1 VTTPRDDYYD
11 LIGVD
16 PSAPTDEIR
25 ERYRERRSELDAQ
38 GTDDARNEAAR
49 LNRAWN
55 VLSDPYQRGRYD
67 ASREQQVDAVGADEV
82 EVVDEAPPRRRRLF
96 EPPPRAQRGDNRGD
110 NANRSGGSAGTDRRQ
125 RAPLPAPEYPNG
137 MRAPEN
143 RRRIVAMVIDLLVLL
158 VLFVVAQF
166 VLQAVI
172 KERFPTQVDRVN
184 ALNDCI
190 NVLDKDKPVRADV
203 TRECTGLGV
212 SNNLLTDKTERDK
225 KVKALKDDVIDI
237 QKDFT
242 STYYLVVGGFVL
254 IALLYLVVP
263 SALNGQTL
271 GKRLQHVRAM
281 RADGTPLGWFGA
293 LARYGPVTIL
303 TGIFLPTPLGQIVFV
318 IALVVILGWMRNANR
333 QGWHDRL
340 AKTIV
345 VDAA

>member
-1 VTTPRDDYYD
+1 MTTPRDDYYG

-16 PSAPTDEIR
+16 PPAPPDEIR
-25 ERYRERRSELDAQ
+25 ERYRARRSELDAK
-38 GTDDARNEAAR
+38 GTDEARAEAAR

-67 ASREQQVDAVGADEV
+67 ASRERDVETVDADDV

-96 EPPPRAQRGDNRGD
+96 EPPPRAQRGDNRG
-110 NANRSGGSAGTDRRQ
+110 GGSAGTDRRQ
-125 RAPLPAPEYPNG
+125 RAPLPPPEYPNG
-137 MRAPEN
+137 LKAPEN

-172 KERFPTQVDRVN
+172 KERFPTQVDQVN
-184 ALNDCI
+184 ARSDCVD
-190 NVLDKDKPVRADV
+190 VLDDDRPVRADV
-203 TRECTGLGV
+203 DRECQDLGV
-212 SNNLLTDKTERDK
+212 TQNMITDEDARDR
-225 KVKALKDDVIDI
+225 KVDDLKDEIVEI

-242 STYYLVVGGFVL
+242 GTYYVVIGAFVL
-254 IALLYLVVP
+254 LALAYLVVP
-263 SALNGQTL
+263 SALTGQTL
-271 GKRLQHVRAM
+271 GKRFQRIRAM

-293 LARYGPVTIL
+293 LARYGPVVIL

-318 IALVVILGWMRNANR
+318 VALVVILGWVRNANR

>member
-38 GTDDARNEAAR
+38 ATDASRDEAAR

-67 ASREQQVDAVGADEV
+67 ASREQGVETVDADDV
-82 EVVDEAPPRRRRLF
+82 EVVDAAPPRRRRLF
-96 EPPPRAQRGDNRGD
+96 EPPASRPARDRAG
-110 NANRSGGSAGTDRRQ
+110 A
-125 RAPLPAPEYPNG
+125 RAPQPPVEYPNG
-137 MRAPEN
+137 LRAPEN

-184 ALNDCI
+184 ARSDCV
-190 NVLDKDKPVRADV
+190 NVLDEDKPVRADV
-203 TRECTGLGV
+203 VRECEGLGV
-212 SNNLLTDKTERDK
+212 STSLLTDKTARDK
-225 KVKALKDDVIDI
+225 KVDDLKDEIVEI

-242 STYYLVVGGFVL
+242 GTYYFVVGGFVL
-254 IALLYLVVP
+254 VALAYLVVP
-263 SALNGQTL
+263 SALTGQTL

-293 LARYGPVTIL
+293 LARYGPVVIL

>member
-11 LIGVD
+11 VIGVD
-16 PSAPTDEIR
+16 PAAPTDEIR
-25 ERYRERRSELDAQ
+25 ERYRERRSALDAQ
-38 GTDDARNEAAR
+38 GTDDAREEAAR

-67 ASREQQVDAVGADEV
+67 ASREQAIEPVDADDV
-82 EVVDEAPPRRRRLF
+82 EVVDDAPPRRRRLF
-96 EPPPRAQRGDNRGD
+96 EPPPARSDRGRDRGQPRERAAR
-110 NANRSGGSAGTDRRQ
+110 T
-125 RAPLPAPEYPNG
+125 PAPPVEYPNG
-137 MRAPEN
+137 LHSPEN
-143 RRRIVAMVIDLLVLL
+143 RRRIVAMVTDLLVLL

-172 KERFPTQVDRVN
+172 KDRFPAEVDRVN
-184 ALNDCI
+184 ARSDCV
-190 NVLDKDKPVRADV
+190 NVLDKDKPVAADV
-203 TRECTGLGV
+203 ARECKGLGV
-212 SNNLLTDKTERDK
+212 GTNLLRDQTARDK
-225 KVKALKDDVIDI
+225 KVKALKDEVVEI
-237 QKDFT
+237 QKKFT

-254 IALLYLVVP
+254 VALLYLVVP
-263 SALNGQTL
+263 SALTGQTL
-271 GKRLQHVRAM
+271 GKRFQHVRAM
-281 RADGTPLGWFGA
+281 RADGTPLGWYGA

-318 IALVVILGWMRNANR
+318 IALVVIIGWMRNANR

>member
-1 VTTPRDDYYD
+1 MTTPRDDYYG

-25 ERYRERRSELDAQ
+25 ERYRARRSELDAK
-38 GTDDARNEAAR
+38 GTDEARAEAAR

-67 ASREQQVDAVGADEV
+67 ASRERDVETVDADDV

-96 EPPPRAQRGDNRGD
+96 EPPPRAQRGDNRG
-110 NANRSGGSAGTDRRQ
+110 GGSAGTDRRQ
-125 RAPLPAPEYPNG
+125 RAPLPPPEYPNG
-137 MRAPEN
+137 LKAPEN

-172 KERFPTQVDRVN
+172 KERFPTQVDQVN
-184 ALNDCI
+184 ARSDCVD
-190 NVLDKDKPVRADV
+190 VLDDDRPVRADV
-203 TRECTGLGV
+203 DRECQDLGV
-212 SNNLLTDKTERDK
+212 TQNMITDEDARDR
-225 KVKALKDDVIDI
+225 KVDDLKDEIVEI

-242 STYYLVVGGFVL
+242 GTYYVVIGAFVL
-254 IALLYLVVP
+254 LALAYLVVP
-263 SALNGQTL
+263 SALTGQTL
-271 GKRLQHVRAM
+271 GKRFQRIRAM

-293 LARYGPVTIL
+293 LARYGPVVIL

-318 IALVVILGWMRNANR
+318 VALVVILGWVRNANR

>member
-25 ERYRERRSELDAQ
+25 ERYRARRSELDAQ
-38 GTDDARNEAAR
+38 GTDEARSEAAR

-67 ASREQQVDAVGADEV
+67 ANREQQVETVGADEV

-96 EPPPRAQRGDNRGD
+96 EPPPRAQRDDSRG
-110 NANRSGGSAGTDRRQ
+110 GGSAGTDRRRQ

-137 MRAPEN
+137 LRAPEN

-172 KERFPTQVDRVN
+172 KERFPTQVDQVN
-184 ALNDCI
+184 AHNDCI

-203 TRECTGLGV
+203 VRECRDFRV
-212 SNNLLTDKTERDK
+212 SPSQITDKDARDN
-225 KVKALKDDVIDI
+225 KVKALKDEVVEI

-242 STYYLVVGGFVL
+242 GTYYLVVGGFVL
-254 IALLYLVVP
+254 VALLYLVVP

-293 LARYGPVTIL
+293 LARYGPVTVL
-303 TGIFLPTPLGQIVFV
+303 TGVFLPTPLGQIVFV